1 MHFPGKSKIPQKKL
15 NYKNISFVYR
25 YHSVISDDLTDP
37 LDKHIIRPEE
47 TKPIYKDDL
56 LSKRKIKGY
65 IQRNIDNLFKI
76 QGTSYLLHRS
86 CYQPNYVREC
96 FFVCLYTALLA
107 INQPLNTWNY
117 RKIDVAVENG
127 IELFSKADTLMNM
140 NERYIEKILVNDKF
154 YNIFVKKLIP
164 RELNLISNLYKFM
177 ENFKYLLLQ
186 FSNMTFLVYKFSL
199 NEFNFYN
206 LFDSYK
212 TLEICENKN
221 LLNEKEEKIEK
232 NDFKIFSDE
241 NTASWILFPDFELLG
256 KYIESRVTSEDF
268 KENYLFYSIH
278 ITSFENANITY
289 DSEELSAYTFFD
301 DDENIYEIPHEK
313 IKWLDSKKIVPWSR
327 NERFNTLKQVHNF
340 V

>member
-1 MHFPGKSKIPQKKL
+1 MF
-15 NYKNISFVYR
+15 R
-25 YHSVISDDLTDP
+25 YHSVISDTNP
-37 LDKHIIRPEE
+37 LDKHIFHPEE

-76 QGTSYLLHRS
+76 QGTSFLPHRS

-127 IELFSKADTLMNM
+127 IELFSKADTLMNV
-140 NERYIEKILVNDKF
+140 NERYIEKILVKDKF
-154 YNIFVKKLIP
+154 YNIFVKKLIS
-164 RELNLISNLYKFM
+164 RESNLISNLYKFM

-186 FSNMTFLVYKFSL
+186 FSNMTFLVCKFSL
-199 NEFNFYN
+199 KEFTFYN
-206 LFDSYK
+206 LFDCYR
-212 TLEICENKN
+212 TLEMC
-221 LLNEKEEKIEK
+221 EKENLFDEKKNIEK
-232 NDFKIFSDE
+232 NGSKMFSDE

-256 KYIESRVTSEDF
+256 KYVESRVTSEDF
-268 KENYLFYSIH
+268 KENYTFYSIQL
-278 ITSFENANITY
+278 TSFENANINY
-289 DSEELSAYTFFD
+289 DSSEELSLYNFFD

-313 IKWLDSKKIVPWSR
+313 IKWLDAKQIVPWSR
-327 NERFNTLKQVHNF
+327 NERCNTLKQVDNLI
-340 V
+340 